1 MRFCKVPEKVMKLSK
16 IVRFA
21 GSLQALAQLV
31 QQAEQLGVLLRG
43 EQALH
48 KFVGLVQGLHGLF
61 TDAGSLFGQYQALEP
76 GVLRYALTLDVA
88 FALHELQN
96 VGHSGAGDGELP
108 LDVPL
113 VDVTITILC
122 WRRLPLPR
130 QRPALPRQKR
140 QRHPSRSPRR
150 APQPQ
155 GPRRAALPHT
165 RRKA

>member
-16 IVRFA
+16 IVRFTR
-21 GSLQALAQLV
+21 SLQALAQLV

-61 TDAGSLFGQYQALEP
+61 VDAGSLFGQHQALEP

-96 VGHSGAGDGELP
+96 IGHSGAGDGELP

-113 VDVTITILC
+113 VCLLYTSDAADEEDSVDFGGG
-122 WRRLPLPR
+122 RLI
-130 QRPALPRQKR
+130 
-140 QRHPSRSPRR
+140 
-150 APQPQ
+150 
-155 GPRRAALPHT
+155 
-165 RRKA
+165 